1 MTYSRFLFSRR
12 TIAIALCASLF
23 LACASTLW
31 ALDIFGT
38 GKTAE
43 APAPPA
49 ATGGRFGALPSLAD
63 VAKRVSPA
71 VVNISTTQK
80 SERSSGSGRSER

>member
-1 MTYSRFLFSRR
+1 MTYSRFLFSRG
-12 TIAIALCASLF
+12 IIVIVLCTSLF
-23 LACASTLW
+23 LGGASSLW

-49 ATGGRFGALPSLAD
+49 ATGGRSGALPSLA
-63 VAKRVSPA
+63 AAAPGQ
-71 VVNISTTQK
+71 STGTV
-80 SERSSGSGRSER
+80 R